1 MEKVVGG
8 PRFGEMIK
16 IFEEIALVLVYSS
29 HVNFRS
35 ECSSGTLLNCFPIVS
50 KQPGSLRARQ
60 ERSERHCVIKSCEC
74 VSGANVGEMRLV
86 GVQGV
91 SGERNENWERES
103 CSICLKGQCSEKRR

>member
-1 MEKVVGG
+1 MEKVVGRS
-8 PRFGEMIK
+8 RFGEMVK

-50 KQPGSLRARQ
+50 KQPGSLPAGR
-60 ERSERHCVIKSCEC
+60 ERSERHCVTEFCEC
-74 VSGANVGEMRLV
+74 VSGAKVGGMRLV

-91 SGERNENWERES
+91 SGERNENWEREP
-103 CSICLKGQCSEKRR
+103 CSIV

>member
-8 PRFGEMIK
+8 PRFCEMIK
-16 IFEEIALVLVYSS
+16 IFDEIALVLVYSS

-60 ERSERHCVIKSCEC
+60 ERSERHCVIESCEC

-86 GVQGV
+86 CVQGV
-91 SGERNENWERES
+91 SRERNENWERES
-103 CSICLKGQCSEKRR
+103 YFICLKGKCSEKRK